1 MTNRPNLLHEGQ
13 LQNGLIH
20 YDDMDSPI
28 GRLRLVAD
36 RDGLREIWFE
46 QGRHQKAVEPNWIRA
61 TEPLAFVRVQLEEY
75 FAGERQHFELPL
87 HPQGTPFQLEVWRE
101 LARIPYGVTISYG
114 ELARRIEQPQAVR
127 AVGAANGRN
136 PLPIVL
142 PCHRVIGSDGS
153 LTGFGGGL
161 PTKRYLL
168 QLEQRV
174 AEGDLFGNG
183 R

>member
-1 MTNRPNLLHEGQ
+1 MSPDE
-13 LQNGLIH
+13 LIW
-20 YDDMDSPI
+20 YDELRSPV
-28 GRLRLVAD
+28 GVLRLVAD
-36 RDGLREIWFE
+36 HDGLREIWFE
-46 QGRHQKAVEPNWIRA
+46 SGRHQKAPQPHWRRASEP
-61 TEPLAFVRVQLEEY
+61 FVLVRQQLQEY
-75 FAGERQHFELPL
+75 FAGERQQFDLPL
-87 HPQGTPFQLEVWRE
+87 HPRGTPFQLKVWWE
-101 LARIPYGVTISYG
+101 LARIPYGATISYG
-114 ELARRIEQPQAVR
+114 QLAQRIDQPLAVR

-168 QLEQRV
+168 SMEDGV
-174 AEGDLFGNG
+174 ARGDLFGPAPST